1 VDTWTRRH
9 LLKRLALL
17 PFLPVGLP
25 ASRPWR
31 ARSRADRRP
40 PNLLLLVF
48 DAFSAHH
55 AQLYGYPLPT
65 TPRLR
70 RFADR
75 ATLFHSHYS
84 AGSFTT
90 PGTASLLTGTYPWS
104 HRAVNLQ
111 GTVLDQFRDRNLF
124 RMLGDQGYYR
134 LAFSH
139 NLVVLSLLDQFRRD
153 IDAVTLTRELCLQD
167 PYVSELLF
175 GRDFTPAVQA
185 ESLLRRRGS
194 SSSSL
199 FLYEAYRLWMTYLDR
214 RRYVQHADR
223 FPRGLPV
230 LQDQVF
236 LLEDAIDWT
245 IGRLQAMPQPFFA
258 YLHFLPPHD
267 PYNARM
273 DFVGRFAGP
282 RPAPAKPIHAFA
294 TGETPEWI
302 ANASRE
308 YDEYIGYA
316 DAELGRLLD
325 FMDAH
330 GFLDTTHVIVT
341 SDHGELFERGIWGHL
356 SQALFEPLI
365 RVPLV
370 VSSPGQRT
378 PRDVHRTTSSVDVL
392 PTLLQLAGIPQPDWC
407 EGEPLPLGADEAS
420 PSDRAV
426 YAMDAKGSSKFGPLR
441 KRTVSVI
448 RDRRK
453 LIHYLGYDEYDDV
466 YELYDLRDDPHELRN
481 LYSPG
486 RGPASDLKA
495 LLQAQLRHLDARA

>member
-1 VDTWTRRH
+1 M
-9 LLKRLALL
+9 
-17 PFLPVGLP
+17 P
-25 ASRPWR
+25 ATEPWR
-31 ARSRADRRP
+31 ARSPGDRRP
-40 PNLLLLVF
+40 PNILVLVF

-55 AQLYGYPLPT
+55 VPLYGYPLPT
-65 TPRLR
+65 TPQLT

-75 ATLFHSHYS
+75 ATVFHSHYS

-90 PGTASLLTGTYPWS
+90 SGTASLLTGTYPWT

-111 GTVLDQFRDRNLF
+111 STVLDRFRDRNLF
-124 RMLGDQGYYR
+124 RLLGDQGYYR

-139 NLVVLSLLDQFRRD
+139 NLVVISLLDQFRRD
-153 IDAVTLTRELCLQD
+153 IDAVALTRELCLQD

-175 GRDFTPAVQA
+175 GRDFTPAVHA
-185 ESLLRRRGS
+185 ESLLRRRGR

-214 RRYVQHADR
+214 RRYVQHAER
-223 FPRGLPV
+223 FPRGLPA

-245 IGRLQAMPQPFFA
+245 IGRLRAMPQPFFA

-267 PYNARM
+267 PYHARK
-273 DFVGRFAGP
+273 DFVGRFA
-282 RPAPAKPIHAFA
+282 RTTPAPKKPIHPFA

-302 ANASRE
+302 ATASRE
-308 YDEYIGYA
+308 YDEYIAYA

-325 FMDAH
+325 FMDTQ

-341 SDHGELFERGIWGHL
+341 SDHGELFERGIWGHTAA
-356 SQALFEPLI
+356 ALFEPLI

-370 VSSPGQRT
+370 VSSPGHRT
-378 PRDVHRTTSSVDVL
+378 RRDVQVPTSSVDVL
-392 PTLLQLAGIPQPDWC
+392 PTLLQIAGVPRPDWC
-407 EGEPLPLGADEAS
+407 EGELLPSVGDQAGRL
-420 PSDRAV
+420 DRAV
-426 YAMDAKGSSKFGPLR
+426 YAMDAKSSFKFGPLNR
-441 KRTVSVI
+441 RTVSVI
-448 RDRRK
+448 RDRYK

-466 YELYDLRDDPHELRN
+466 YELYDLHDDPHELRN

-495 LLQAQLRHLDARA
+495 LLDAQRRHLDAPA